1 MAGSGLMRK
10 SVPFVSL
17 QFSAPPSV
25 NASTRNVPGIGRVK
39 TKAYKDWIKEAG
51 QQILIQ
57 RPGRVAGGFHLTM
70 KVRRASLRRDL
81 DNYAKCAIDL
91 LVSMNVVDD
100 DRHCESIN
108 LSWTDEGEGV
118 QIMIVSA
125 QQASEAA

>member
-1 MAGSGLMRK
+1 MRK

-17 QFSAPPSV
+17 TFAAPPSV
-25 NASTRNVPGIGRVK
+25 NASTRNVVGIGRVK
-39 TKAYKDWIKEAG
+39 TKAYKDWLKEAG

-108 LSWTDEGEGV
+108 LAWTDEGEGV
-118 QIMIVSA
+118 SVMLVSA

>member
-1 MAGSGLMRK
+1 MRK
-10 SVPFVSL
+10 AVPFVSL
-17 QFSAPPSV
+17 TFAAPPSV
-25 NASTRNVPGIGRVK
+25 NASTRNVEGIGRVK

-70 KVRRASLRRDL
+70 RVRRASLRRDL

-108 LSWTDEGEGV
+108 LAWTDEGEGV
-118 QIMIVSA
+118 SVMLVSA